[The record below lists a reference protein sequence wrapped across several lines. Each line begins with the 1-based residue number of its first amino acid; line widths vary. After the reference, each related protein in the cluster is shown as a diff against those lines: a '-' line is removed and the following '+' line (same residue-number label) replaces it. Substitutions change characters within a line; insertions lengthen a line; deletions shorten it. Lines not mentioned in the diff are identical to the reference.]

1 MINTSED
8 VRAKDPS
15 EMTEEENKARLDEI
29 KRKMKA
35 LKKANIVKES
45 WGGDRSSASVTAT
58 VNIVPSGTIRS
69 SKFSDATPVTV
80 TTSQSTNKKSRF

>member
-35 LKKANIVKES
+35 
-45 WGGDRSSASVTAT
+45 
-58 VNIVPSGTIRS
+58 
-69 SKFSDATPVTV
+69 
-80 TTSQSTNKKSRF
+80 